1 MEKQYDDDEI
11 EIDLRAIL
19 LEWKKGWWMI
29 AAALAAGVIVA
40 VLFSK
45 VVLSPVYRSSSMLY
59 VLSKETT
66 LTSLADLQM
75 GTQLTQDYK
84 VLVTSRPVL
93 EEVAE
98 ELGLD
103 MTYEDLQDGVSID
116 NPTDT
121 RILTITVENRDPLM
135 AKTLVDCISQTAST
149 YIGSIMEMV
158 PPKIVEE
165 GQIPENPSSPSVKRN
180 AVLGGLAGAA
190 LVCGALTV
198 MVILNDTIR
207 TEEDVE
213 RYLGLTTLALV
224 PERSSDGKTA
234 VKKGKAREKAKRGN
248 KS

>member
-1 MEKQYDDDEI
+1 MEKQYDDV
-11 EIDLRAIL
+11 IDLKAVL

-29 AAALAAGVIVA
+29 AAAMAAGVVAA

-45 VVLSPVYRSSSMLY
+45 VVLSPVYQSSSMLY
-59 VLSKETT
+59 DLSKETT

-93 EEVAE
+93 DAVTE

-103 MTYEDLQDGVSID
+103 MTYEELRAGISID

-121 RILTITVENRDPLM
+121 RILTITVENQDPLM
-135 AKTLVDCISQTAST
+135 AKTLVDCISQTASA

-165 GQIPENPSSPSVKRN
+165 GQIPEYPSSPNVRRN
-180 AVLGGLAGAA
+180 AALGGLAGAA
-190 LVCGALTV
+190 LVCGALTL

-213 RYLGLTTLALV
+213 HYLGLTTLALV
-224 PERSSDGKTA
+224 PERNSAGKTA
-234 VKKGKAREKAKRGN
+234 AKKGKTREKAKRGN
-248 KS
+248 QS

>member
-1 MEKQYDDDEI
+1 MEKQYDDV
-11 EIDLRAIL
+11 IDLKAVL

-29 AAALAAGVIVA
+29 AAAMAAGVVAA

-45 VVLSPVYRSSSMLY
+45 VVLSPVYQSSSMLY

-93 EEVAE
+93 DAVTE

-103 MTYEDLQDGVSID
+103 MTYEELRAGISID

-121 RILTITVENRDPLM
+121 RILTITVENQDPLM
-135 AKTLVDCISQTAST
+135 AKTLVDCISQTASA

-165 GQIPENPSSPSVKRN
+165 GQIPEYPSSPNVRRN
-180 AVLGGLAGAA
+180 AALGGLAGAA
-190 LVCGALTV
+190 LVCGALTL

-213 RYLGLTTLALV
+213 HYLGLTTLALV
-224 PERSSDGKTA
+224 PERNSAGKTA
-234 VKKGKAREKAKRGN
+234 AKKGKTREKAKRGN
-248 KS
+248 QS

>member
-1 MEKQYDDDEI
+1 MEKQYDDV
-11 EIDLRAIL
+11 IDLKAVL

-29 AAALAAGVIVA
+29 AAAMAAGVVAA

-45 VVLSPVYRSSSMLY
+45 VVLSPVYQSSSMLY

-93 EEVAE
+93 DAVTE

-103 MTYEDLQDGVSID
+103 MTYEELRAGISID

-121 RILTITVENRDPLM
+121 RILTITVENQDPLM
-135 AKTLVDCISQTAST
+135 AKTLVDCISQTASA

-158 PPKIVEE
+158 PPKIVEG
-165 GQIPENPSSPSVKRN
+165 GQIPEYPSSPNVRRN
-180 AVLGGLAGAA
+180 AALGGLAGAA
-190 LVCGALTV
+190 LVCGALTL

-213 RYLGLTTLALV
+213 HYLGLTTLALV
-224 PERSSDGKTA
+224 PERNSAGKTA
-234 VKKGKAREKAKRGN
+234 AKKGKTREKAKRGN
-248 KS
+248 QS